1 MDYTDFLIRISVSFG
16 LSLLVGLE
24 RQIRGRAV
32 GLRTSVLVS
41 IGTFMFVSFSF
52 ETVPNDISRIASQVV
67 SGIGFL
73 GAGVILKD
81 NKSIK
86 GLNTAATLWCNAAI
100 GVLCAGGFLAE
111 ASIGTGFILFCNV
124 VLRYITKK
132 INLTHKRIEV
142 YDDYVLTVFCTK
154 KDSSDVKQK
163 MMDLINKECIEL
175 QNIEINANELD
186 KVKMVLTFKFLLNN
200 LNIIES
206 IVKNLSEDSSVLSF
220 SMKRIDRETIE
231 ILDDEI

>member
-1 MDYTDFLIRISVSFG
+1 MDYTDFLIRISVSFC

-52 ETVPNDISRIASQVV
+52 ETMPNDITRVASQVV

-132 INLTHKRIEV
+132 INLTHKKIEI
-142 YDDYVLTVFCTK
+142 YDDYILTVFCTK

-186 KVKMVLTFKFLLNN
+186 KVKMVLTFNFLLNN
-200 LNIIES
+200 LNVIES
-206 IVKNLSEDSSVLSF
+206 IVKNLSEDNSVLSF
-220 SMKRIDRETIE
+220 SMNKIDRETIE

>member
-154 KDSSDVKQK
+154 KYSSDVKQK

-200 LNIIES
+200 LNVIES
-206 IVKNLSEDSSVLSF
+206 IVKNLSEDNSVLSF

>member
-132 INLTHKRIEV
+132 INLTHKKIEI
-142 YDDYVLTVFCTK
+142 YDDYILNVSCSKNDDSLVKGQVL
-154 KDSSDVKQK
+154 S
-163 MMDLINKECIEL
+163 LIDKECIQI
-175 QNIEINANELD
+175 QNIEINDIELN
-186 KVKMVLTFKFLLNN
+186 KVKIVISFKFLLNN
-200 LNIIES
+200 SNEIDSII
-206 IVKNLSEDSSVLSF
+206 KKLSENASLSSF
-220 SMKRIDRETIE
+220 SMKKVDRETIE

>member
-200 LNIIES
+200 LNVIES
-206 IVKNLSEDSSVLSF
+206 IVKNLSEDNSVLSF
-220 SMKRIDRETIE
+220 SMNKIDRETIE

>member
-132 INLTHKRIEV
+132 INLTHKKIEV

-200 LNIIES
+200 SNVIES
-206 IVKNLSEDSSVLSF
+206 IVKNLSEDNSVLSF
-220 SMKRIDRETIE
+220 SMNKIDRETIE